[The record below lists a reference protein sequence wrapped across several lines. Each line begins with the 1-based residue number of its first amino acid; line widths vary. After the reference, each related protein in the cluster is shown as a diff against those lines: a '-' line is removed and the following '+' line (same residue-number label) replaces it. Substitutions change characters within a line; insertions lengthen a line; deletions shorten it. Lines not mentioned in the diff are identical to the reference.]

1 MLPCITQKTAYSTEY
16 WDMTWYNAFVID
28 SSSMSQCAIG
38 SGDGMAIRM
47 QLGAPNRVTYSAYE
61 VTYPVKWNH
70 MLVKGGRGVHNI
82 TS

>member
-16 WDMTWYNAFVID
+16 WDMTWYKAFVID

-47 QLGAPNRVTYSAYE
+47 QLGAPNRVTYVIIY
-61 VTYPVKWNH
+61 
-70 MLVKGGRGVHNI
+70 LVLIILEYNI
-82 TS
+82 CIIKLSYI